1 MFPGRTARH
10 GHRMSVIHCDLVT
23 HPRLARLAG
32 LVAVAALARALA
44 LTTGLFDPGPLIT
57 GRLPFE
63 SPTLGGL
70 ALALIVAAPMAAT
83 AMWAGAGH
91 PHAGGSAMFA
101 GILLVCWIGVQLMVI
116 RTFTWIQPAMV
127 VVGLAVFAAGWSLLD
142 RSWTRAQPEHLVQD
156 RSPWDPGPSDRNDGG
171 PRGRKL

>member
-1 MFPGRTARH
+1 
-10 GHRMSVIHCDLVT
+10 MSVIHRDPVT
-23 HPRLARLAG
+23 HSGLARLAG

-63 SPTLGGL
+63 SPALGGL

-83 AMWAGAGH
+83 AMWASAGH
-91 PHAGGSAMFA
+91 PRASGSAMFA
-101 GILLVCWIGVQLMVI
+101 GVLLVCWIGVQLMVI

-127 VVGLAVFAAGWSLLD
+127 VVGLAVFAAGWSLHG
-142 RSWTRAQPEHLVQD
+142 RSWAGPQPMHLVERQD
-156 RSPWDPGPSDRNDGG
+156 GSPWDPGPGDRSDSGRRD
-171 PRGRKL
+171 RKL